1 MKENLGKS
9 IVTNNDKRK
18 REDSHDSD
26 VNEEEVEAH
35 SSKNEDGQ
43 GRPNKRRRLFVEN
56 KRTLTGAQIHFA
68 TETDAGRPTPTRNA
82 EYSVPNDKAPGATI
96 ITKAAVINTIMG
108 PMTGTMV
115 ITTAAVVT
123 IATEE
128 TTTVTG
134 TDTLIRINGGMAIR
148 TMTTAAMTIS

>member
-1 MKENLGKS
+1 M
-9 IVTNNDKRK
+9 TNANERTAMTATSMKRK
-18 REDSHDSD
+18 SKPNQARTKTDKA
-26 VNEEEVEAH
+26 VRINE
-35 SSKNEDGQ
+35 G
-43 GRPNKRRRLFVEN
+43 LFVEN

>member
-1 MKENLGKS
+1 M
-9 IVTNNDKRK
+9 TNANERTAMTATSMKRK
-18 REDSHDSD
+18 LKPTQARTKTDKA
-26 VNEEEVEAH
+26 VRINE
-35 SSKNEDGQ
+35 G
-43 GRPNKRRRLFVEN
+43 LFVEN

-128 TTTVTG
+128 TATVTG

-148 TMTTAAMTIS
+148 TMTTAAMTIL

>member
-1 MKENLGKS
+1 M
-9 IVTNNDKRK
+9 TNANKRTAMTATSMKRK
-18 REDSHDSD
+18 LKPNRARTKTDKA
-26 VNEEEVEAH
+26 VQINE
-35 SSKNEDGQ
+35 G
-43 GRPNKRRRLFVEN
+43 LFVEN
-56 KRTLTGAQIHFA
+56 KRTLTGAQTHFA
-68 TETDAGRPTPTRNA
+68 TKTDAGRPTPTRNI

-128 TTTVTG
+128 TATVTG
-134 TDTLIRINGGMAIR
+134 TDTLIRINGGMTIR
-148 TMTTAAMTIS
+148 TMTTAATTIL